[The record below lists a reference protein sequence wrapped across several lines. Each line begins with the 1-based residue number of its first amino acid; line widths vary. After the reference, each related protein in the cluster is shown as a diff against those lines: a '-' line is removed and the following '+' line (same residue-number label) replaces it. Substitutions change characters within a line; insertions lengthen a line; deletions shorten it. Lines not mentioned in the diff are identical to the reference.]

1 MCVWS
6 STDSCSVVTM
16 YECVC
21 LCIDVGQ
28 KVLEV
33 DVLLWKHYDLKTEKE
48 EGSFLD
54 HFQERK
60 IC

>member
-33 DVLLWKHYDLKTEKE
+33 DMLLWKQFDLEIEIE
-48 EGSFLD
+48 ESSSLN
-54 HFQERK
+54 HFQEQK

>member
-1 MCVWS
+1 
-6 STDSCSVVTM
+6 M

-33 DVLLWKHYDLKTEKE
+33 DVLLWKQFDLEVEIE
-48 EGSFLD
+48 ESVSLD
-54 HFQERK
+54 HFQEQK